1 MSEGLFKEKVKNFF
15 KILCQTEWNATAA
28 GLIVALLSILIMAW
42 WRPWGAVGAIRNW
55 GEWILYGIGIFQDK
69 PASVVVSS
77 GSVIGIGF
85 LAGAFISACLGN
97 DFSFKFPPPWEFI
110 KAIIAGILM
119 GVGSAF
125 AGGCNVGG
133 MYNAIGNLAAN
144 GFTMWLG
151 LVIGVVV
158 GLKYIYWEMEHIT
171 WGTSGGKN
179 FDFPYALKII
189 VGIAGIAALIW
200 GAYRYAG
207 QSDNYISSLSGIL
220 LISAGLGYTMQ
231 RGRWCMVQAFREPH
245 MTGDCTLAKSVALSI
260 LILAIGAAVLKYAVP
275 QRGSAVAVQSVLSDV
290 IDEID
295 PDEVKDEEL
304 ADTLEDVVDAA
315 DQAVIAA
322 RRTLDPV
329 NYVRGT
335 FGWGAVLGG
344 FLFGLGAMFAGGC
357 GSGTL
362 WRVGEG
368 QMKLWLVVP
377 FFGVS
382 NALMTKWFRAIHMEG
397 VGPTHEGSKLGM
409 HLYLPDALGYG
420 GTLAIVVIAMALWYI
435 IVDWN
440 EDSNKLIVEM

>member
-1 MSEGLFKEKVKNFF
+1 MSSFGDKAKGLYKT
-15 KILCQTEWNATAA
+15 LCQTEWNATVT
-28 GLIVALLSILIMAW
+28 GVIVAVLSILIMAW

-55 GEWILYGIGIFQDK
+55 GEWILYGVGVFSTAPK
-69 PASVVVSS
+69 SVVVSS

-85 LAGAFISACLGN
+85 VAGAFISACLGN
-97 DFSFKFPPPWEFI
+97 DFSFKFPPPWELI
-110 KAIIAGILM
+110 KAVIAGILM

-151 LVIGVVV
+151 LIIGVVL

-179 FDFPYALKII
+179 LDMPFALKVIL
-189 VGIAGIAALIW
+189 GIAAAVAVVW
-200 GAYRYAG
+200 GAYHYAG
-207 QSDNYISSLSGIL
+207 SDDAYVASLSGII
-220 LISAGLGYTMQ
+220 LISAGLGYSMQ

-260 LILAIGAAVLKYAVP
+260 LILAIGGAVLKYAVP
-275 QRGSAVAVQSVLSDV
+275 QRGSAVAVKGTVVSALEDV
-290 IDEID
+290 EVDEIE
-295 PDEVKDEEL
+295 DEDL
-304 ADTLEDVVDAA
+304 ADTMEDVVDAA
-315 DQAVIAA
+315 DAAVVGAE
-322 RRTLDPV
+322 RVLDPV

-335 FGWGAVLGG
+335 FGWGGVLGG

-377 FFGVS
+377 FFGIS
-382 NALMTKWFRAIHMEG
+382 NAIMTKWFKAMAMEG
-397 VGPTHEGSKLGM
+397 TGVMHEGSKLGK
-409 HLYLPDALGYG
+409 HIFLPDALGWG
-420 GTLAIVVIAMALWYI
+420 GTLLLIALAMGIWYLV
-435 IVDWN
+435 VDWN
-440 EDSNKLIVEM
+440 EDSNKLIVDM